1 VVQPVAFFT
10 VRQSLTFKFLRIG
23 QNPTSG
29 TLSVQRRKDIYLICC
44 KYDVMIIEDDP
55 YWYLQFPSAAES
67 EALSRNLP
75 YEPTPM
81 HTPEPMSKSSGFP
94 FLDSLVPSYLSVDTE
109 GRVIRLDTVSIC
121 FFKSL
126 LFKFGKTITIF
137 TSYIRIVH
145 PNNS

>member
-1 VVQPVAFFT
+1 MVAFET
-10 VRQSLTFKFLRIG
+10 VRQSLKNFLRIG

-29 TLSVQRRKDIYLICC
+29 TLSVQRRKDIYAICS

-75 YEPTPM
+75 YKPTPM
-81 HTPEPMSKSSGFP
+81 YTPEQMSKSSGFP

-109 GRVIRLDTVSIC
+109 GRVIRLDTVSIWIYL
-121 FFKSL
+121 FL
-126 LFKFGKTITIF
+126 LC
-137 TSYIRIVH
+137 
-145 PNNS
+145 